1 MATSSKDAWKAVGIV
16 PGESACAAAKELTGK
31 RFLARSAPRLPL
43 AECTNQDRCKCK
55 YRHYGDRR
63 SEQRRA
69 GAARSLYPTKA
80 PTKEQRRPGERR
92 ERGR

>member
-1 MATSSKDAWKAVGIV
+1 MAASSKDAWKAVVIV
-16 PGESACAAAKELTGK
+16 PGDLACAAAKESSGK

-55 YRHYGDRR
+55 YQHYGDRR
-63 SEQRRA
+63 SDRRRA
-69 GAARSLYPTKA
+69 GAGRAFYPAKS

>member
-1 MATSSKDAWKAVGIV
+1 MATSSKDAWKAVVIL
-16 PGESACAAAKELTGK
+16 PGDPACAAARELSGK

-43 AECTNQDRCKCK
+43 AECTNQDSCKCK

-63 SEQRRA
+63 SDQRRA
-69 GAARSLYPTKA
+69 GAGHSLYSAKSS
-80 PTKEQRRPGERR
+80 TKEQRRPGERR